1 MYGFVLLAVLRFLPV
16 TNFNPFSL
24 RLDKLSPVYTPETK
38 GERGKAAVLI
48 ALIDQGSDTEIIYTR
63 RADHLN
69 SHAGQVSFPG
79 GMWEPEDDDLAAT
92 ALRESEEEIG
102 LHRALPQVLGAAP
115 VRPSK
120 NGVEVLPVM
129 AILNE
134 VPSLQ
139 ANADEIA
146 DIFRVPIRWFYEN
159 APTYVD
165 VLARQKKSFRVPAW
179 DYLGFDIWGL
189 TAVFTYEL
197 LWRMNIPINLQ
208 NSPERHLHT

>member
-120 NGVEVLPVM
+120 NGVEVLPVV

-179 DYLGFDIWGL
+179 DYQGFDIWGL